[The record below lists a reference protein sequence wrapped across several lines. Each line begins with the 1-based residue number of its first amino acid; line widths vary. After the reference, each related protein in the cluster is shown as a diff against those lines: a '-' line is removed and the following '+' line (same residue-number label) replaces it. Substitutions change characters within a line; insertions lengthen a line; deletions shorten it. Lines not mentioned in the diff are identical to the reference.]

1 MRPDIYI
8 YLFMYSSIFCIYIFL
23 NMSVAYRLV
32 GQNNFYSD
40 LLLSSNSSVMLILLH
55 SHLVI

>member
-8 YLFMYSSIFCIYIFL
+8 YLFMYSSIFCIIYFL
-23 NMSVAYRLV
+23 NMSVALV

-55 SHLVI
+55 LHLVI

>member
-8 YLFMYSSIFCIYIFL
+8 YLFMYSSIFCLISFL
-23 NMSVAYRLV
+23 NMSVALV

-55 SHLVI
+55 LHLVI